1 MAEVEGSK
9 GWFKIILGILV
20 TVYGVTAALVSYQAN
35 ELESKSREM
44 TFVGIMELTRGN
56 DAFAVADFTEKNDY
70 DAITQIFLLEVTG
83 GSQAEIDIWMD
94 TLSDDGFDAMNR
106 SGDLDDQYYD
116 DVYYWPNDLYDNATL
131 AYETSQEYSEVSGQY
146 EQITLMLAMG
156 LAFVGWAS
164 ILDDVKLLRFIFGVG
179 AIAALAFSLYLWW
192 ATASVPLS
200 PEVLALQ

>member
-20 TVYGVTAALVSYQAN
+20 TIYGVTAALVSYQAN
-35 ELESKSREM
+35 ELDSKSREM

-83 GSQAEIDIWMD
+83 GSQAEIDIWTD
-94 TLSDDGFDAMNR
+94 TLSDDGYDAMNR
-106 SGDLDDQYYD
+106 SGDLDDEYYD
-116 DVYYWPNDLYDNATL
+116 NVYFFANDLYDNATL
-131 AYETSQEYSEVSGQY
+131 AYETSQEYSEISGQY
-146 EQITLMLAMG
+146 EQITLLLAMG

-164 ILDDVKLLRFIFGVG
+164 ILDGVKLLRFIFGLG

-192 ATASVPLS
+192 ITASVPLP